1 VIRELEDMEPSRPR
15 VLPRFAVAALL
26 TAVALSLSGTLVWNM
41 TTTAYYGEPGHF
53 TRGEDQRVYPRRA
66 QALWITAGLF
76 GVLGVAAA
84 IASRRTTARPHAL

>member
-1 VIRELEDMEPSRPR
+1 MESSRPQ

-26 TAVALSLSGTLVWNM
+26 TAVALSLCGTLVWNM
-41 TTTAYYGEPGHF
+41 TRTAYYGEPGHF
-53 TRGEDQRVYPRRA
+53 TRGEDHQVYPRRA

-84 IASRRTTARPHAL
+84 IASRRTAARPHAS